1 VADCLS
7 SKNRRQSKANI
18 SSEKEKSVERSLTF
32 EDREGH
38 RVSATLRSP
47 GGTTDKAVVLCHG
60 FMGFKDSWTN
70 RSLSEGFARQ
80 GVATLRF
87 DFFGHGQSGGEL
99 KDLLLSSL
107 IHQTQRAI
115 AFLREEDFTQIGVL
129 GSSFGGLVALLTA
142 AQTPSL
148 AGLGLRCPVFDF
160 PALLRERFG
169 ETAIAL
175 WRLLGRVPPAFAP
188 IPLHYRFYEDCLQ
201 HDARLAAQ
209 ALAVPTVIVHG
220 EIDDVIPLIHIEELA
235 QHIKAPKSLHI
246 IPGAD
251 HRFSQPPDF
260 RRMTDLLIGSF
271 MAYLSAPVSPEP

>member
-1 VADCLS
+1 
-7 SKNRRQSKANI
+7 
-18 SSEKEKSVERSLTF
+18 LTF

-38 RVSATLRSP
+38 RVSATLRRP
-47 GGTTDKAVVLCHG
+47 DRPTDKAVVLCHG

-70 RSLSEGFARQ
+70 RAFSEGFARQ

-87 DFFGHGQSGGEL
+87 DFFGHGESAGEL
-99 KDLLLSSL
+99 EDLLLSTL
-107 IHQTQRAI
+107 IHQTQAAI
-115 AFLREEDFTQIGVL
+115 ALLRDEHFSQIGLL

-188 IPLHYRFYEDCLQ
+188 IPLHFRFYEDCLR

-220 EIDDVIPLIHIEELA
+220 EVDDVIPVTQTEELA

-260 RRMTDLLIGSF
+260 HRMTELLIGSF
-271 MAYLSAPVSPEP
+271 MAYLSSPAAREA